1 MNIAIMS
8 SGGDCAGMNPA
19 IKAFVEHSLDNNLKP
34 FLIYDG
40 LEGLIDSKIKEA
52 KIEDVTG
59 LSHLGGTVIRTSR
72 SKRFLEKN
80 YRALAFE
87 NLQAFGINKL
97 IVLGGNGSF
106 KALEVFSSEFE
117 ISVIGIPS
125 TIDNDVYKSSYSLG
139 TDTCLNVIS
148 RALDEI
154 RDTSSSLNR
163 AFVVETMGRDCGYL
177 ALVSAITSGA
187 EVCIIPEIK
196 ADYENIKARL
206 LRDVNDG
213 RVYTLAV
220 VAEGSDSSSTM
231 MDLFKNDLK
240 MDTRLLVLGH
250 IQRGGTPSSYD
261 RLMANLFVVKSINEL
276 IKKDKL
282 KKVIVYKNSQ
292 FEFVNLKEVNSNKSE
307 INEDLLNLGQ
317 KLSK

>member
-8 SGGDCAGMNPA
+8 SGGDCAGSNPA
-19 IKAFVEHSLDNNLKP
+19 IKAFVEHSLNNNIRP
-34 FLIYDG
+34 FLIYEG

-52 KIEDVTG
+52 KIEDVSG
-59 LSHLGGTVIRTSR
+59 LSHLGGTIIRTSR
-72 SKRFLEKN
+72 SKRFFKKK
-80 YRALAFE
+80 YRALSFE

-106 KALEVFSSEFE
+106 KAIEVFSNEFD
-117 ISVIGIPS
+117 ISVVGIPS

-139 TDTCLNVIS
+139 VDTCLNVIS

-163 AFVVETMGRDCGYL
+163 AFVIETMGRDFGYL
-177 ALVSAITSGA
+177 ALISAITSGA

-196 ADYENIKARL
+196 ADYESIKNRL
-206 LRDVNDG
+206 LNEVRDG
-213 RVYTLAV
+213 RVYTLAI
-220 VAEGSDSSSTM
+220 VAEGSDASTKM
-231 MDLFKNDLK
+231 VDLFTNDLK
-240 MDTRLLVLGH
+240 MDTRLLVLGY

-261 RLMANLFVVKSINEL
+261 RLMANLFVVKSINKL

-282 KKVIVYKNSQ
+282 KKVIVYKNSK
-292 FEFVNLKEVNSNKSE
+292 FKFLDLKEVNSHKAE
-307 INEDLLNLGQ
+307 INEDLLSFAKN
-317 KLSK
+317 LSK